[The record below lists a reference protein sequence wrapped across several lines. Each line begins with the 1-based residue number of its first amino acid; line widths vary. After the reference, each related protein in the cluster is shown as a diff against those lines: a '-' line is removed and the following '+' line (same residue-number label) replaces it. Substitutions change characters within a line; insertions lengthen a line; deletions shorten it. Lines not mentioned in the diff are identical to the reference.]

1 LMTNSPVEP
10 SISSDVISR
19 NEVTRAAEEPDY
31 ATKTQ
36 SRAKPKISLW
46 TLRALVG
53 EKEFSARAESDSQP
67 RVLPDMIVSHCRLAN
82 SKQEG

>member
-1 LMTNSPVEP
+1 MTNSPVGP

-36 SRAKPKISLW
+36 SRAKPMISLW
-46 TLRALVG
+46 TFV
-53 EKEFSARAESDSQP
+53 P
-67 RVLPDMIVSHCRLAN
+67 
-82 SKQEG
+82 